1 MQADIEH
8 ALVGVTQVSDKGQV
22 LALTV
27 DKDSHILTIE
37 EIGQVSIEDCR
48 EMYTV
53 STAALQTS
61 SGSC

>member
-22 LALTV
+22 LILTV
-27 DKDSHILTIE
+27 DKCSHILTIE
-37 EIGQVSIEDCR
+37 EIGQVSMEDCR

-53 STAALQTS
+53 STAVLQTS